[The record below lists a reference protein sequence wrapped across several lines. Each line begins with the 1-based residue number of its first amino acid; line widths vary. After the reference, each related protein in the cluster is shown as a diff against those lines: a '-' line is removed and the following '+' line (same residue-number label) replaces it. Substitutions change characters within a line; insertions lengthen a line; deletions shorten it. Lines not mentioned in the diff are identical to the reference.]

1 MRRRRPEIPQMWIV
15 VAHQQRIAGDLV
27 ARPFADDRGG
37 EIADV
42 VVVEAQHRAEIGRG
56 QRFLRAGQPVFMQ
69 PVEIDTLFKIDPR
82 MPRRRDG
89 TIPVVVG
96 VQIVIAGKDGG
107 IGQILRHGGLLGR
120 RSFVVGW
127 TPSTPSPLRASWKNL
142 HVAGRSCKRLHDLI
156 TPFPLNIQQRRPVDA
171 NPALY
176 HVGSRRRAY
185 LRKWGASTM
194 SRRDR

>member
-1 MRRRRPEIPQMWIV
+1 MQAVMRRRRTEIPQMWSL
-15 VAHQQRIAGDLV
+15 VAYQQRIAGDLV
-27 ARPFADDRGG
+27 ARPFADDCGS

-42 VVVEAQHRAEIGRG
+42 VVVEAQQRAEIGRG

-107 IGQILRHGGLLGR
+107 IGQILRHGGLPLVGR
-120 RSFVVGW
+120 RSWLAGHHQRPARFV
-127 TPSTPSPLRASWKNL
+127 L
-142 HVAGRSCKRLHDLI
+142 H
-156 TPFPLNIQQRRPVDA
+156 
-171 NPALY
+171 
-176 HVGSRRRAY
+176 
-185 LRKWGASTM
+185 
-194 SRRDR
+194 